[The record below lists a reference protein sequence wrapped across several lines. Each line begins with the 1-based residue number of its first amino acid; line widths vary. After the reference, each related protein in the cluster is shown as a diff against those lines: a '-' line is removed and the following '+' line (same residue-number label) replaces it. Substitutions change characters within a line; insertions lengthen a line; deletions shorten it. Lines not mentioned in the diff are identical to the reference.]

1 MTGYRLTPDEVKAW
15 KASAQPVIDA
25 YLKESGP
32 LGAKLYAEKTCA
44 ACHGPTG
51 NKALMPAYPKIA
63 GQNAKY
69 LEKQMLDIKSGARA
83 NGNSAAMKGVMPLVS
98 DEQIKVL
105 AGASAGAVPI
115 AGQVDYA
122 AGDHSVCE
130 PPNRNCSIC
139 SRP

>member
-1 MTGYRLTPDEVKAW
+1 MNKLMAVVAMATLA
-15 KASAQPVIDA
+15 ASPVLAADD
-25 YLKESGP
+25 
-32 LGAKLYAEKTCA
+32 GAKLYAEKTCG

-51 NKALMPAYPKIA
+51 NKTLMPDYPKIA

-105 AGASAGAVPI
+105 AEYLSKLKP
-115 AGQVDYA
+115 
-122 AGDHSVCE
+122 
-130 PPNRNCSIC
+130 
-139 SRP
+139 